1 MNQTTHKPHRDVKPE
16 KGIQDQG
23 PEDTPDKSDTTPAR
37 LPDKP
42 RGATTDKEE
51 LFRLRSMRGFSVR
64 KIAQILGIPK
74 STVHDDLVRYN
85 IPSDRELE
93 AFKDTRADRFAAIQ
107 RDISSSIGQDDYKK
121 ATLVQKTTAIGTLYD
136 KERLERGQSTGNI
149 ALSIDDMSIA
159 DQAAL
164 RKLADKLPEMILES
178 EPVKEGTR

>member
-1 MNQTTHKPHRDVKPE
+1 MTQTIHKPHRDVKPE

-23 PEDTPDKSDTTPAR
+23 PEDASALVPA
-37 LPDKP
+37 
-42 RGATTDKEE
+42 TDPKYQQKGIDPE
-51 LFRLRSMRGFSVR
+51 RIKALRVVNGLTHKDIGGLLNCSE
-64 KIAQILGIPK
+64 
-74 STVHDDLVRYN
+74 STVRYHLRN
-85 IPSDRELE
+85 MGIASRKELE
-93 AFKDTRADRFAAIQ
+93 DFKVNRADLLAMKQSEMIHSLTDDKTQKASL
-107 RDISSSIGQDDYKK
+107 RDLIWSFG
-121 ATLVQKTTAIGTLYD
+121 VLYD